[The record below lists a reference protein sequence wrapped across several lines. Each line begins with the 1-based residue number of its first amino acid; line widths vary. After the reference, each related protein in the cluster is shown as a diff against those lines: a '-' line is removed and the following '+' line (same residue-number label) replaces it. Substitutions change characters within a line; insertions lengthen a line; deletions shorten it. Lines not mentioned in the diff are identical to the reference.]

1 MTKDDAMQQTKLS
14 FGITLGLLLVLGRS
28 AAADDSLGYNRQIRP
43 ILAEH
48 CFACHGPDS
57 ASRKADL
64 RLDRRE
70 AALKAQAFAP
80 GKPEDSEAIRRIV
93 AADPEEVMPP
103 PSTHKKLT
111 ELQKTLLK
119 QWVVAGAEY
128 QPHWSLITPQRPPLP
143 TVKEPAWCRNPIDNF
158 ILARLDEDGLR
169 PAGEA
174 DRRTLARRVYLDLL
188 GLPPPPAEVET
199 FVADSAPDAYEKF
212 VDRLLLS
219 PHWGEHR
226 ARFWLDAAR
235 YADTHGLHFD
245 NYREIWAYR
254 DWVIDAFNRN
264 LPFDQFTVEQLAG
277 DLLPQ
282 PALEQIVASGFHRCQ
297 VTTNEGGT
305 IPEENLVIY
314 TRDRTETTA
323 RVWLG
328 LTANCAVC
336 HDHKF
341 DPISSRE
348 FYQMS
353 AFFNNTTL
361 GAMDGNIQNT
371 PPVLMVPPLTNRAR
385 WEALPKEVVDARQ
398 KVDSRQQAARAEFDA
413 WMAKP
418 IPEPFAMPVPGDQ
431 LQLHAALSEGGGK
444 SFQVALDG
452 KPQEIALAAE
462 LAWEA
467 GYVAAQALQ
476 IPIQAQP
483 APEIASAG
491 DFEKDQAV
499 SYGAWIKLAKDH
511 LLGAIVAR
519 MDDQQAYRGW
529 DLWFEQGRVGTHL
542 VDHWPDDALKV
553 VSNNPIKSG
562 EWAHVLV
569 TYDGSG
575 RAGGVR
581 VYVNGQPQ
589 PTSTQADTLKGTIRT
604 TVPLTIGQR
613 HTSQRLEGAAIQN
626 LRIYGRVLTAEEV
639 QQLVRGTRAG
649 WLAAKPAAQRTEAEK
664 NELFPIWLAT
674 TDKGS
679 QQLTARLAALEKEQA
694 DIKARSTAA
703 FVTQE
708 RNSPAQAYVLHR
720 GEYDKRRD
728 QVAPDTFSC
737 LPAFPADL
745 PKNRLGFAKWL
756 LRPEH
761 PLTARVTVNRFWQEV
776 FGAGIVRTTHDFGV
790 SGELPSHPEL
800 LDWLAVEFRES
811 GWDVKHLFRLLVTS
825 AAYRQSAVTTPE
837 KLERDPSNRGLSRG
851 PRFRLDAEM
860 IRDYA
865 LAASGL
871 WVPKIGGPSVKPYQ
885 PVGVWEAV
893 AMNVS
898 NTSAYRQD
906 SGEAL
911 YRRSVYT
918 FWKRSAPPAS
928 MDIFNAPSRE
938 TCNVRRER
946 TNTPLQALVTLNDPQ
961 FVEAGRHLAE
971 RTLKEGGATLDG
983 RLDFMAKHLLAR
995 PLRPEESQTVQAS
1008 LQGLLEY
1015 YGAHADEAKQLLT
1028 VGDVDGR
1035 RIESGSGPGAAA
1047 VGRLDHAGQ

>member
-1 MTKDDAMQQTKLS
+1 MQQTNLS
-14 FGITLGLLLVLGRS
+14 LGITLGLLLVLAGT
-28 AAADDSLGYNRQIRP
+28 AAADDAFGYNRQIRP

-57 ASRKADL
+57 AARRADL

-70 AALKAQAFAP
+70 AALEARAFVP
-80 GKPEDSEAIRRIV
+80 GKPEDSEAIRRIL
-93 AADPEEVMPP
+93 AADSEEVMPP
-103 PSTHKKLT
+103 PSTHKQLS
-111 ELQKTLLK
+111 ERQKTLLK
-119 QWVVAGAEY
+119 QWVTAGAEY

-158 ILARLDEDGLR
+158 ILAKLGENGLD

-174 DRRTLARRVYLDLL
+174 DRRTLARRVSLDLL
-188 GLPPPPAEVET
+188 GLPPPPADVEA
-199 FVADSAPDAYEKF
+199 FVADAAPEAYEKF

-226 ARFWLDAAR
+226 ARYWLDAAR

-254 DWVIDAFNRN
+254 DWVIEAFNRN
-264 LPFDQFTVEQLAG
+264 LPFDRFTVEQLAG

-282 PALEQIVASGFHRCQ
+282 PSLEQVVATGFHRCQ

-361 GAMDGNIQNT
+361 GAMDGNIKDT
-371 PPVLMVPPLTNRAR
+371 PPVIRVPPLAQRAR
-385 WEALPKEVVDARQ
+385 WEALPKEIADVRQQVDLR
-398 KVDSRQQAARAEFDA
+398 KQAARAEFEAWLAKPLPDA
-413 WMAKP
+413 WA
-418 IPEPFAMPVPGDQ
+418 APVPSAPLN
-431 LQLHAALSEGGGK
+431 LQAALSEGGGK
-444 SFQVALDG
+444 SLQVVLDG
-452 KPQEIALAAE
+452 KPQAIALAVE
-462 LAWEA
+462 PAWEV
-467 GYVAAQALQ
+467 GYVAAQALKVQ
-476 IPIQAQP
+476 GQP

-499 SYGAWIKLAKDH
+499 SYGAWVKLAKEH
-511 LLGAIVAR
+511 LLGAAVAR
-519 MDDQQAYRGW
+519 MDDQHAYRGW

-542 VDHWPDDALKV
+542 VDHWPDNGLKV
-553 VSNNPIKSG
+553 VANSPIKPD
-562 EWAHVLV
+562 EWTHVLV

-575 RAGGVR
+575 RAGGVK

-589 PTSTQADTLKGTIRT
+589 PTSTQADTLKGTLRT
-604 TVPLTIGQR
+604 AVPLTIGQR
-613 HTSQRLEGAAIQN
+613 HTAQRLEGAALQD
-626 LRIYGRVLTAEEV
+626 LRIYGRALAAEEV

-664 NELFPIWLAT
+664 NELFPTWLAT
-674 TDKGS
+674 TDQES
-679 QQLTARLAALEKEQA
+679 QTLIARLAALEKEQA
-694 DIKARSTAA
+694 DIQAHSTPAY
-703 FVTQE
+703 VTQE
-708 RNSPAQAYVLHR
+708 RNSPAQAFVLHR

-737 LPAFPADL
+737 LPAFPSDL
-745 PKNRLGFAKWL
+745 PKNRLGFAQWL

-790 SGELPSHPEL
+790 SGELPSHAEL

-811 GWDVKHLFRLLVTS
+811 GWDVKKLFRLLVTS

-837 KLERDPSNRGLSRG
+837 KLEKDPSNRWLSRG

-898 NTSAYRQD
+898 NTREYRQD

-911 YRRSVYT
+911 YRRSLYT

-938 TCNVRRER
+938 TCSVRRER

-961 FVEAGRHLAE
+961 FIEAGRHLAE
-971 RTLKEGGATLDG
+971 RALKEGGATQAG
-983 RLDFMAKHLLAR
+983 RLDFMAQHLLAR
-995 PLRPEESQTVQAS
+995 PLRPEESQTLLAS
-1008 LQGLLEY
+1008 LQGLLDY
-1015 YGAHADEAKQLLT
+1015 YGNHVDEAKQLLK
-1028 VGDVDGR
+1028 VG
-1035 RIESGSGPGAAA
+1035 ESPADPALEPPLLAGWTMLANELMN
-1047 VGRLDHAGQ
+1047 LDEVLNK